1 MKTTKKDF
9 ELFKAETERLMKEW
23 ELNNWHPAWKH
34 EELANANAVTKT
46 DGDSY
51 NVTFFFSTNI
61 DFDKFILRQSKKEDF
76 IKRLAKHEVIHLL
89 LGRVM
94 HCADARWCTDS
105 EMNEA
110 EEELVRKLEVII
122 REVGKR
128 RNRYG

>member
-9 ELFKAETERLMKEW
+9 KLFKSETERLMKEW
-23 ELNNWHPAWKH
+23 ELSNWHPAWKH

-46 DGDSY
+46 DGDNY
-51 NVTFFFSTNI
+51 NVTFYFSTDI

-76 IKRLAKHEVIHLL
+76 IRRLAKHEVIHLL

-122 REVGKR
+122 
-128 RNRYG
+128 